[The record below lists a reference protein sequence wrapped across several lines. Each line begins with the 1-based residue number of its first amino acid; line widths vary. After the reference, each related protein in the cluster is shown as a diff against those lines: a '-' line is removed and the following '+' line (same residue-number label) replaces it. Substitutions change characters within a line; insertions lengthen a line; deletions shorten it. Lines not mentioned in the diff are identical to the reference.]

1 MNFWGRA
8 LFNPLKSTGIFSSL
22 GSRNYRLYFAGQGIS
37 LIGSWIQTIAM
48 GWLVYRLTGSTFLLG
63 LIGFTNQIPS
73 FILSP
78 VAGVLTDR
86 YPRQR
91 IMLYAQVSFLF
102 HALILGILVLSGI
115 IQIWQLVL
123 LSLLFGFI
131 SAFDAPARQ
140 SMVIDLIEKPSQL
153 GNAIALNSAMFNG
166 ARLVGPAIAG
176 IVIAMVGEG
185 ICFLLNAL
193 TYLAIILALLKIT
206 FPNREKPNAEKSVR
220 KEFTEGFRYTFGLA
234 PIRTLIIML
243 ATLSLFGT
251 PFITLMPAFAGE
263 ILKGGSHTY
272 GFVMSSTGAGAL
284 LGAFYLA
291 SKKDTKGLGKSIGLF
306 TVMLGLSLVAL
317 GFANHL
323 WMAVM
328 IGFFAGLSMIS
339 AIASI
344 NTLLQTITDESKR
357 GRVMSFYAMAL
368 MGMHPIGNLMSG
380 TIASGM
386 GISNTLMVSGLVTIL
401 SGLWFSGSKSLS

>member
-1 MNFWGRA
+1 VQNYKKKPKCKYSLKKTYQTTKFADKNLILYGKNQKMKFWGRA

-73 FILSP
+73 FIMSP

-91 IMLYAQVSFLF
+91 IMLYAQVSFLI

-115 IQIWQLVL
+115 IQIWQLII

-140 SMVIDLIEKPSQL
+140 SMVVDLIEKPSQL

-185 ICFLLNAL
+185 ICFLINAL

-206 FPNREKPNAEKSVR
+206 FPGREKPNAEKSVR

-291 SKKDTKGLGKSIGLF
+291 SKKDTKGLGKSIGYF
-306 TVMLGLSLVAL
+306 
-317 GFANHL
+317 
-323 WMAVM
+323 
-328 IGFFAGLSMIS
+328 
-339 AIASI
+339 
-344 NTLLQTITDESKR
+344 R
-357 GRVMSFYAMAL
+357 
-368 MGMHPIGNLMSG
+368 
-380 TIASGM
+380 
-386 GISNTLMVSGLVTIL
+386 
-401 SGLWFSGSKSLS
+401 

>member
-1 MNFWGRA
+1 
-8 LFNPLKSTGIFSSL
+8 
-22 GSRNYRLYFAGQGIS
+22 
-37 LIGSWIQTIAM
+37 M

-102 HALILGILVLSGI
+102 HALILGILVLSGM
-115 IQIWQLVL
+115 IQIWQLIL

-140 SMVIDLIEKPSQL
+140 SMVVDLIEKPSQL

-185 ICFLLNAL
+185 ICFLINAL

-206 FPNREKPNAEKSVR
+206 FPGRKKPDTEKSVR

-380 TIASGM
+380 TIASGI
-386 GISNTLMVSGLVTIL
+386 GISYTLMVSGLVTIL
-401 SGLWFSGSKSLS
+401 SGLWFSGSRSLS